1 VGSAQP
7 AARTQARI
15 IAPDTDGQLPV
26 PTNRSRNLVLAADED
41 DLAFER
47 TREVNGAARGHE
59 KRFSSRVVTA

>member
-1 VGSAQP
+1 M
-7 AARTQARI
+7 

-26 PTNRSRNLVLAADED
+26 PTDRGGNLVLAADED

-47 TREVNGAARGHE
+47 TREDNGAARGHG